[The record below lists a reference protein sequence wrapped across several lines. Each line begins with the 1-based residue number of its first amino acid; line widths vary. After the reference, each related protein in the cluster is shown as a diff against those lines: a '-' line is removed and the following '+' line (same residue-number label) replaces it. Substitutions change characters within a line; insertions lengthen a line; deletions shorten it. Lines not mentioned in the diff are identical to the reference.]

1 MLAQKRSILPS
12 VIGCCGRDT
21 RCATRSLVSSTA
33 KRLLPR
39 QFMYWG
45 PRSVS
50 ISFGGEYS
58 PTATRYVSITAA
70 PVGLRYNSRFTM

>member
-1 MLAQKRSILPS
+1 MLAQKRSTLPS
-12 VIGCCGRDT
+12 VIGCWGRDT
-21 RCATRSLVSSTA
+21 KCATRSFWSSEA

-39 QFMYWG
+39 QLKYCG

-58 PTATRYVSITAA
+58 PTATR
-70 PVGLRYNSRFTM
+70 

>member
-1 MLAQKRSILPS
+1 MLAQKRSTFPS
-12 VIGCCGRDT
+12 VIGCWGRDT
-21 RCATRSLVSSTA
+21 RCATRSFWSSEA

-39 QFMYWG
+39 QLKYCG

-58 PTATRYVSITAA
+58 PHATRYVSTTHSA
-70 PVGLRYNSRFTM
+70 VGLR